1 MKKLLSKILISVAI
15 LGIFFT
21 PISANINVNDNKISI
36 SARTNRAHAE
46 DKWWLVYSV
55 PVVGRQI
62 KGFDTEQACNDK
74 QTEMEN
80 VKNKIEKG
88 CKFGAKPNYNFA
100 GQEVEPDTNY
110 GCGVSPRTW
119 FTNCIVEFLHTIIWK
134 ALAAI
139 TKFAASILDFFIYYS
154 TNSEAY
160 SNGFIENAWA
170 TVRDIANL
178 FFIIGLLY
186 VAIKTILGLNVTN
199 NKKII
204 GSIIIIALIINFSLF
219 ATKVVIDASNVLAK
233 IFYNQITPLDPNGNK
248 LDPADGGEKS
258 VTVGIVD
265 MINPQ
270 SIILG
275 DPVNNLGQFTIIL
288 FISLAMMGYLIFM
301 FLSIALLFV
310 ARVASLWI
318 AMIFSPIAFITYAL
332 PVKIPSLGFKEWSKN
347 LIEQAFMAPIFI
359 FFLYVI
365 LLLGKS
371 LKSITYSA
379 GVGVDATLQNTMAS
393 VVPMLIIF
401 ILLRNAKEIAVSY
414 SGKMGEAFNSFGGK
428 IAGFA
433 GGAALGATAYV
444 GTRAIGGVAS
454 KFLKKNEED
463 LKQKANEKG
472 IGGLWARTQL
482 RAANYGQKSSFDI
495 RQTAAG
501 RKLVKATGLDLQSSE
516 LIGLGSKVGGIKGAN
531 ERKLEEIEKESEL
544 YKTTMSNDQVKAW
557 SLKNGHV
564 NEDGTAKFESADALN
579 KHRMDAFTE
588 NLGKTGLI
596 GTLAYEAV
604 GVNERNY
611 TRNDEYRRLHKQKA
625 MEKERAEKGDSFDE
639 NTFNAEYANKE
650 LDYDKAIANQITDS
664 KIRTAK
670 LLIGSALAI
679 GTGGALGGFV
689 GAGIGA
695 GAVAQGVI
703 ESELVNT
710 PSEQKFAAN
719 RAKDAAKL
727 APLKDELNRYEEAIK
742 TGIDLKIAGMNPD
755 TVFVNKDTKKINIE
769 NIKEAENHLTIEG
782 NSIKSELEMVNKEY
796 YTFKEDVRKSGGSI
810 DDVFNGAKN
819 KEFQDRIKERTDK
832 LKDVMKNTNIISELK
847 VANDKIINL
856 KEKIAKE
863 GSGSHD
869 KSHKEPNIAKPDAK
883 HNAPPTPAGDGGGG
897 GDSHGH

>member
-15 LGIFFT
+15 LGIFLM
-21 PISANINVNDNKISI
+21 PISADIKINDKIKINFSTQKTQ
-36 SARTNRAHAE
+36 AQTPE
-46 DKWWLVYSV
+46 WWFEYLV
-55 PVVGRQI
+55 PGFGPQI
-62 KGFDTEQACNDK
+62 KTFADETSCKDSETEISKTNTISKSCQN
-74 QTEMEN
+74 
-80 VKNKIEKG
+80 G
-88 CKFGAKPNYNFA
+88 RKPTRNIL

-110 GCGVSPRTW
+110 GCGVSPSTW

-186 VAIKTILGLNVTN
+186 VAIKTILGLNVTD

-359 FFLYVI
+359 FFLYII

-371 LKSITYSA
+371 LKAITYNTGA
-379 GVGVDATLQNTMAS
+379 GADVTLQNTMAS

-401 ILLRNAKEIAVSY
+401 VLLRNAKEIAVSY

-433 GGAALGATAYV
+433 GGAALGATAYL
-444 GTRAIGGVAS
+444 GTRAIGGAAS
-454 KFLKKNEED
+454 KYLKSNEEN

-472 IGGLWARTQL
+472 IGGAIARTQL
-482 RAANYGQKSSFDI
+482 RALNYGAKSSFDV

-531 ERKLEEIEKESEL
+531 ERKLEEIKKESEL
-544 YKTTMSNDQVKAW
+544 YKTTMSNDQVKKWA
-557 SLKNGHV
+557 KDNGHV
-564 NEDGTAKFESADALN
+564 DEKGDALFNSADELN
-579 KHRMDAFTE
+579 KYRMDAFTE

-625 MEKERAEKGDSFDE
+625 MEKERVEKGDSFDE
-639 NTFNAEYANKE
+639 NTFNAEYADKD

-664 KIRTAK
+664 KIKTAK

-679 GTGGALGGFV
+679 STGGALGGFV

-695 GAVAQGVI
+695 GAVAQGSI
-703 ESELVNT
+703 ESLLVDT

-719 RAKDAAKL
+719 RTKDEAKL
-727 APLKDELNRYEEAIK
+727 APLKKLLKENEDAIK
-742 TGIDLKIAGMNPD
+742 NANTNI
-755 TVFVNKDTKKINIE
+755 TVEVKDASGNKLNFVDEKGKVNKDVVKKAEAMLKLE
-769 NIKEAENHLTIEG
+769 N
-782 NSIKSELEMVNKEY
+782 
-796 YTFKEDVRKSGGSI
+796 EDL
-810 DDVFNGAKN
+810 NN
-819 KEFQDRIKERTDK
+819 Q
-832 LKDVMKNTNIISELK
+832 LKFISEDIYKLEGKNDLFSNTERARLEGLK
-847 VANDKIINL
+847 NAKRAELTVNISNTQSVAELKGAEDRVVEY

-863 GSGSHD
+863 GSSSHG
-869 KSHKEPNIAKPDAK
+869 KSQGKPNIASPDA
-883 HNAPPTPAGDGGGG
+883 HAPKAHDSSHDEHKEDGHAK
-897 GDSHGH
+897 DSHGH